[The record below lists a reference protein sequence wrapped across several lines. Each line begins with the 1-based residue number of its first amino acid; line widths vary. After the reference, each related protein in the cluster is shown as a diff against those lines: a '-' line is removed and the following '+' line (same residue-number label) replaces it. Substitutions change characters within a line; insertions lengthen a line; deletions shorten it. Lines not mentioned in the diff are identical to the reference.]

1 MQFSKVMK
9 WAFYLVIMAVLA
21 TGCANQKP
29 NASEPHAGERDT
41 GAPHTG
47 EPNTAGQ
54 SNPFEGGEQETAM
67 LGSIGHGF
75 TDPPLDENGEILPLQ
90 YNGGE
95 LTIDYAVRASGK
107 AKNVGF
113 LVFVDGIPQPY
124 KFNSTEAPYEY
135 MHIFDLTAD
144 DRDTPFTF
152 VFTPV
157 TGKKGETLHV
167 TIASVYNPA
176 FIPDMKE
183 TTSYGGYQT
192 TLESGRPLVFNQ
204 DADPLDLSSIPQQE
218 VLSRVRLSTEP
229 VTQELL
235 EKHSVM
241 EQVDME
247 TLDHKVYSDLYIDG
261 AVRQDNVQ
269 VKKSGNLRVTYKL
282 FGHPGMRYRSTFYLN
297 HEALTGKD
305 GASFETTLAKGDV
318 AVIEA
323 DVELEKLKDFNTF
336 YVVSVPLNADDFPDD
351 VVVLMKTPSLLLY
364 KGLEQSGR

>member
-1 MQFSKVMK
+1 MKKSK
-9 WAFYLVIMAVLA
+9 AFKSAFFLVVIAVLA
-21 TGCANQKP
+21 IGCSNKNP
-29 NASEPHAGERDT
+29 DASESEASNQTTH
-41 GAPHTG
+41 
-47 EPNTAGQ
+47 
-54 SNPFEGGEQETAM
+54 NPFEAGEQGTAV

-75 TDPPLDENGEILPLQ
+75 ANPPLDENGKILPLP

-95 LTIDYAVRASGK
+95 FKIDYSVRASGK

-113 LVFVDGIPQPY
+113 LVFIDGKPQPY
-124 KFNSTEAPYEY
+124 KFNTTEAPYEY
-135 MHIFDLTAD
+135 MHIFELEEDNQ
-144 DRDTPFTF
+144 DTPFTF

-157 TGKKGETLHV
+157 TGKQGDILPI
-167 TIASVYNPA
+167 TIASVFNPA

-192 TLESGRPLVFNQ
+192 TLESGRSLVFNQ
-204 DADPLDLSSIPQQE
+204 DADALDVSSIPQRE
-218 VLSRVRLSTEP
+218 VLSHVRLSTEP

-247 TLDHKVYSDLYIDG
+247 ALDKKVYSDLYIDG
-261 AVRQDNVQ
+261 AVRQDNFP
-269 VKKSGNLRVTYKL
+269 VKKSGTLHVTFKL
-282 FGHPGMRYRSTFYLN
+282 FGHPGMRYRNTFYIN

-305 GASFETTLAKGDV
+305 GTSFETTLAKGDV
-318 AVIEA
+318 AVIDA
-323 DVELEKLKDFNTF
+323 DIALEKLKDFNTF